1 MSLDVVVSGE
11 GVRAPIGRL
20 AIRRIAGE
28 ALEAERVRN
37 ALVSITLLDRRAMA
51 RLNRTHLDHAGA
63 TDVIS
68 FGFHRA
74 TPHDPVVGDI
84 YICPDVARDN
94 ARAHGAS
101 SREEMARLVIHGVLH
116 ILGYEHPVDE
126 SREQSKMWKRQELLL
141 RRIAARAPG
150 GAR

>member
-11 GVRAPIGRL
+11 GVRAPLGR
-20 AIRRIAGE
+20 AVIRDVACS
-28 ALEAERVRN
+28 ALQAERVRN

-74 TPHDPVVGDI
+74 TPRDPVVGDV
-84 YICPDVARDN
+84 YICPDVGREN
-94 ARAHGAS
+94 ARAHGTS

-116 ILGYEHPVDE
+116 VLGYEHPVDDG
-126 SREQSKMWKRQELLL
+126 REHSKMWKRQELLL
-141 RRIAARAPG
+141 RRIIATARG